1 MYETGFKVTDDFVP
15 QVTQNMFIKIE
26 DMQPLE
32 TSFDLSN
39 ECLKYLDEFKNK
51 GTIHTFSVRPRIMQF
66 LQRQKVKALVKLKYK
81 EAQETQDTIT
91 KLMEF
96 IHEDEIIAYQQEKI
110 EQHEPKLNDTT
121 KRLEDVEYETKEMIS
136 KEKNALSGK
145 RYTLERQ
152 HVHELDQFEER
163 WSDETFLKKSA
174 KPSNELNGLRSIER
188 TLVAGRDF
196 AGAEETRAKIEMLE
210 RVGSDQGPKK
220 GSRSNGL

>member
-1 MYETGFKVTDDFVP
+1 
-15 QVTQNMFIKIE
+15 
-26 DMQPLE
+26 
-32 TSFDLSN
+32 
-39 ECLKYLDEFKNK
+39 
-51 GTIHTFSVRPRIMQF
+51 
-66 LQRQKVKALVKLKYK
+66 
-81 EAQETQDTIT
+81 
-91 KLMEF
+91 MEV

-163 WSDETFLKKSA
+163 WNDETFLKKFA